1 MWPWADWVL
10 GVWVPS
16 AWEAEMAKRR
26 SDSAMLAVTQT
37 ERYIGV
43 NLTGGGG
50 SCGHGWW
57 GGGSDNNSPRD
68 GTC

>member
-26 SDSAMLAVTQT
+26 SDSTTLAVTQT

-43 NLTGGGG
+43 NFTG
-50 SCGHGWW
+50 
-57 GGGSDNNSPRD
+57 
-68 GTC
+68 